1 MAGLGALLG
10 LLLGAGLLLLRPPG
24 GPPRPVAAPAC
35 WRRRAELL
43 RRAGAAGVTPG
54 QLLAVQVVAAVLGGA
69 VLLAA
74 TGSAG
79 VACCAGAGAAAVPP
93 AAVRRA
99 ARRRT
104 ADRHE
109 LWPDAVDHLASAVR
123 AGLSLPE
130 ALAALGERG
139 PEPLRP
145 AFVAFAA
152 DLRATGRLAGPLDR
166 LRDRLADPVAD
177 RVVETVRMAREVGGS
192 DLGPVLRALSAFLRE
207 DARVRAELVARQSWT
222 VAAARLAVAAPWL
235 VLLLLGTQPGT
246 LAAYDSG
253 TGTTILLGGAAACTV
268 AYRLMVR
275 IGRLP
280 AERRVLREVAR

>member
-1 MAGLGALLG
+1 VGALLG
-10 LLLGAGLLLLRPPG
+10 LLLGTGLVLATLDRPAGRRA
-24 GPPRPVAAPAC
+24 PRPGRPAW
-35 WRRRAELL
+35 WRRRADLL
-43 RRAGAAGVTPG
+43 RRAGIDGVTPG
-54 QLLAVQVVAAVLGGA
+54 QVIAVQALAGAAAGA

-79 VACCAGAGAAAVPP
+79 IACCAAAFAAALPA
-93 AAVRRA
+93 AAVRRT
-99 ARRRT
+99 ARQRG
-104 ADRHE
+104 ADRRD

-130 ALAALGERG
+130 ALAALGARG

-145 AFVAFAA
+145 EFAAFAA
-152 DLRATGRLAGPLDR
+152 DVRASGRLAGPLDR

-192 DLGPVLRALSAFLRE
+192 DLGPVLRSLSAFLRE
-207 DARVRAELVARQSWT
+207 DARVRAELEARQSWT

-235 VLLLLGTQPGT
+235 VLLLLATQPGT
-246 LAAYDSG
+246 LAAYDTG
-253 TGTTILLGGAAACTV
+253 TGTAILLGGAAACTL